1 MAALRVIT
9 VESPQVSG
17 AEPINLMT
25 VDKETPTEPGGDD
38 FILAVD
44 GLVTDFSVSL
54 AGSGATIRVFR
65 PNGENIQ
72 YQSEYGF
79 TLECFFNF

>member
-38 FILAVD
+38 FTLTID
-44 GLVTDFSVSL
+44 DLVTDFSVSL
-54 AGSGATIRVFR
+54 VGSGATIRIFR

-72 YQSEYGF
+72 YQSAA
-79 TLECFFNF
+79 CF